1 MVTSEEE
8 ILRIRQEN
16 TRLQKLL
23 EDKEAYIQKI
33 LEDQDAKQKEIEK
46 LRYFIQRTEKD
57 RELIE
62 QELEK
67 SEAKRKTCKLSLAKY
82 LRDLQEIHNREMKAK
97 VAKKSVSIGQMIHKR
112 IGENFKQVWED
123 GDEVLKLKEQLS
135 EIIKER
141 ESLEKIKRSKK
152 CRNIIEKAS
161 TSGLEDHKAEVD
173 NLFNVDNTLEL
184 TQGLFKIEE
193 NEQKEFLTFKINMKQ
208 KEEARIREL
217 LENMKKEKTLLSNE
231 MKRQNEELNSTL
243 CGKKA
248 EEKFKILDN
257 QYLVLSLLGKGGYS
271 EVYKAYDLE
280 N

>member
-1 MVTSEEE
+1 MKDEIMADGKSKPTSLLFGQSCLINSEEE

-33 LEDQDAKQKEIEK
+33 LNDQDAKQKEIEK

-62 QELEK
+62 QDLEK

-135 EIIKER
+135 EIIKEK

-152 CRNIIEKAS
+152 
-161 TSGLEDHKAEVD
+161 
-173 NLFNVDNTLEL
+173 
-184 TQGLFKIEE
+184 
-193 NEQKEFLTFKINMKQ
+193 
-208 KEEARIREL
+208 
-217 LENMKKEKTLLSNE
+217 
-231 MKRQNEELNSTL
+231 
-243 CGKKA
+243 
-248 EEKFKILDN
+248 
-257 QYLVLSLLGKGGYS
+257 
-271 EVYKAYDLE
+271 
-280 N
+280 